1 MHLVK
6 LARILENLTQKAEI
20 AQLVE
25 HATENCGVVS
35 SILTLGTPD
44 LEDQTCGR
52 SSAGRTSPCQG
63 EGHGFE
69 SHRPLFKTVA
79 DC

>member
-1 MHLVK
+1 MIDESPVNWGRFLTSSMHLVK
-6 LARILENLTQKAEI
+6 LARILENRKKAEI

-44 LEDQTCGR
+44 IRLSDLR
-52 SSAGRTSPCQG
+52 AWFSW
-63 EGHGFE
+63 
-69 SHRPLFKTVA
+69 
-79 DC
+79 